1 MRPLSLLTSTEPQ
14 QSNILFTVVVFYDH
28 TKFTNR
34 LMSENIPIDQTH
46 LTELI
51 RNPTVVRIVSILDL
65 ASLSIL
71 ELLEYNL
78 YRREI
83 NYALSERVIATDKL
97 TTSSPV
103 SNILLSGDY
112 YYNFLSSKARLTELG
127 LYILDSIKG
136 EVVKKEIV
144 YNQDDAFDVSPFGPT
159 TRP

>member
-1 MRPLSLLTSTEPQ
+1 MHCTHIFYLLQLRRITINMT
-14 QSNILFTVVVFYDH
+14 
-28 TKFTNR
+28 
-34 LMSENIPIDQTH
+34 MSENIPIDDTH

-51 RNPTVVRIVSILDL
+51 RNPTVVRIVSILDI

-78 YRREI
+78 DRREI

-112 YYNFLSSKARLTELG
+112 YYNFLSSKVRLTELG
-127 LYILDSIKG
+127 LCILDSIKG
-136 EVVKKEIV
+136 EVLKKELV
-144 YNQDDAFDVSPFGPT
+144 YNQADAFVSPFGST

>member
-1 MRPLSLLTSTEPQ
+1 M
-14 QSNILFTVVVFYDH
+14 TV
-28 TKFTNR
+28 
-34 LMSENIPIDQTH
+34 SENIPIGETH

-78 YRREI
+78 DPREI

-97 TTSSPV
+97 TTSPPV

-112 YYNFLSSKARLTELG
+112 YYNFLSSKVRLTELG

-136 EVVKKEIV
+136 EVLKKELV
-144 YNQDDAFDVSPFGPT
+144 YNQADAFDVSPFGPT

>member
-1 MRPLSLLTSTEPQ
+1 M
-14 QSNILFTVVVFYDH
+14 
-28 TKFTNR
+28 
-34 LMSENIPIDQTH
+34 PIDETH
-46 LTELI
+46 LTALI

-78 YRREI
+78 DRREI
-83 NYALSERVIATDKL
+83 NYALSEKVIAIDKL
-97 TTSSPV
+97 TTLSLV

-112 YYNFLSSKARLTELG
+112 YYNFLSSCCKVRLTELG

-136 EVVKKEIV
+136 EVLKKELV
-144 YNQDDAFDVSPFGPT
+144 YNQADAFVSSFGPT

>member
-1 MRPLSLLTSTEPQ
+1 MTM
-14 QSNILFTVVVFYDH
+14 N
-28 TKFTNR
+28 
-34 LMSENIPIDQTH
+34 ENIPIDQTH

-71 ELLEYNL
+71 ERLEYNL
-78 YRREI
+78 GRREI

-112 YYNFLSSKARLTELG
+112 YNNFLSSKVRLTELG
-127 LYILDSIKG
+127 LYILDSKK
-136 EVVKKEIV
+136 VKYSKR
-144 YNQDDAFDVSPFGPT
+144 N
-159 TRP
+159 

>member
-1 MRPLSLLTSTEPQ
+1 MRPLSLLTPTEPCLK
-14 QSNILFTVVVFYDH
+14 SFTKCLVLIFLILYDH
-28 TKFTNR
+28 TKFTMT
-34 LMSENIPIDQTH
+34 MSENIPIDETH

-78 YRREI
+78 DPREI
-83 NYALSERVIATDKL
+83 NYTLSERVIAADKL
-97 TTSSPV
+97 TISSPA

-112 YYNFLSSKARLTELG
+112 YYNFLSSKVRLTELG

-136 EVVKKEIV
+136 EVLKKEL
-144 YNQDDAFDVSPFGPT
+144 S
-159 TRP
+159 